1 MITAPVMKELS
12 YELSLVAAAKD
23 PFNPFHFSPMFH
35 FYIPLKFSY
44 LTFSGAEKWNIEL
57 K

>member
-1 MITAPVMKELS
+1 MKELS